1 MKDSNVSRP
10 SDIGWVVPATPIRG
24 LDHLGVQGPCEALY
38 AQLLPGITNVTDRAR
53 YYSFYPWLLRSFEQ
67 RYRDHSLDE
76 FRLFLRRAECL
87 FALIAIR
94 HARIAGDQNDA
105 LHGLGMVGR
114 LALLRIPPDLKSFEL
129 EDYAGLDAPHRY
141 FQNKLGGLGQ
151 YYFGPLRDLRIIDY
165 VSQGENSLPGYDK
178 IRGSLLADAFGAAVP
193 ENAFFRVLESG
204 RVRWT
209 DLDGL
214 SDFCPCALHKNKTE
228 RNVLLDL
235 FFARSDTHKSPEAS
249 NRRASLALILDLLNR
264 TSAIP
269 GYSFENVFRAAAY
282 TAYLPD
288 QTKWDVP
295 APLAAAQRGWGTYQ
309 RNELFSLALQA
320 LFSATLARIEY
331 RYRGRL
337 RTAADAADVCAEL
350 LPRKGRDRLVVDTV
364 SELKSSLPP
373 IEAWQDERHEM
384 QRGWRIL
391 ETEIDNDTLPALL
404 DHSTQV
410 LLSLLARSADANP
423 YREFDFDPD
432 YFAARELHLVSFG
445 SAWETTW
452 ANMTVEE
459 WVRWLA
465 VHWGI
470 QRHLSVALRKL
481 RGEQRDTFRIR
492 PLEHEL
498 RVVEIP
504 PPAATI
510 PRLGKAFQV
519 LRDLNLTRP
528 DEDGWPHL
536 TSAGRVVMEVPI
548 A

>member
-1 MKDSNVSRP
+1 M
-10 SDIGWVVPATPIRG
+10 
-24 LDHLGVQGPCEALY
+24 
-38 AQLLPGITNVTDRAR
+38 
-53 YYSFYPWLLRSFEQ
+53 
-67 RYRDHSLDE
+67 
-76 FRLFLRRAECL
+76 
-87 FALIAIR
+87 
-94 HARIAGDQNDA
+94 AGDQNDA

-165 VSQGENSLPGYDK
+165 VSQGESPLPGYDK
-178 IRGSLLADAFGAAVP
+178 IRGALLADAFGAAVP
-193 ENAFFRVLESG
+193 ENAFFRVLQG
-204 RVRWT
+204 AQVRWT

-214 SDFCPCALHKNKTE
+214 SDFCPCALHKGKAE
-228 RNVLLDL
+228 RNLLLDL
-235 FFARSDTHKSPEAS
+235 FFARSDAYKSPEAS

-264 TSAIP
+264 TSPVP

-295 APLAAAQRGWGTYQ
+295 ASLATARRGWGTYQ
-309 RNELFSLALQA
+309 RNELFSIALQA

-331 RYRGRL
+331 RYGGRL
-337 RTAADAADVCAEL
+337 RTAGDAADVVADL
-350 LPRKGRDRLVVDTV
+350 LPSKGRDRLVVDTL
-364 SELKSSLPP
+364 SELKSFLPP
-373 IEAWQDERHEM
+373 LKAWQDERHEM

-391 ETEIDNDTLPALL
+391 ETEIDNENLPALV
-404 DHSTQV
+404 DDSTQV
-410 LLSLLARSADANP
+410 LLSLLARGVDANP
-423 YREFDFDPD
+423 YNEFDFDPD

-452 ANMTVEE
+452 AKMTVEE

-470 QRHLSVALRKL
+470 QRHLTVALRKL
-481 RGEQRDTFRIR
+481 RGEHRDTFRIR

-519 LRDLNLTRP
+519 LRDLNLTKP

-536 TSAGRVVMEVPI
+536 TSAGRAVMEAPL